1 PTPRPRETGGA
12 LRRPLSRN
20 LIAKP
25 SKSLTALSGSELD
38 GVARALNRLADEIA
52 VREQG
57 LETSNRRLETAVAE
71 RTADLERLLAT
82 LKDAEASRRRLLA
95 DVSHEL
101 RTPLTIIRG
110 EADIALRGVDR
121 PSAEYREA
129 LTRCRDAA
137 THTARLVDDLL
148 FIARRESH
156 ETRLVARVLDVAI
169 FLPAVL
175 ADCRSLLES
184 NGGSA
189 TLLSAVD
196 QAMLRADPD
205 RLRQVF
211 LILLDNAVRHGGGQ
225 VTIGL
230 DRIPDGYRI
239 SFTDAGPGLGPEDL
253 AQVFQRFFRGSN
265 AARGYESGVGLGLPV
280 AKAIVEAHG
289 GRIGVESRPGEGMTV
304 RVDLPAEMPLG
315 VAP

>member
-1 PTPRPRETGGA
+1 M
-12 LRRPLSRN
+12 
-20 LIAKP
+20 IAKP

-137 THTARLVDDLL
+137 THTARLVDDL
-148 FIARRESH
+148 
-156 ETRLVARVLDVAI
+156 
-169 FLPAVL
+169 
-175 ADCRSLLES
+175 
-184 NGGSA
+184 
-189 TLLSAVD
+189 
-196 QAMLRADPD
+196 
-205 RLRQVF
+205 
-211 LILLDNAVRHGGGQ
+211 
-225 VTIGL
+225 
-230 DRIPDGYRI
+230 
-239 SFTDAGPGLGPEDL
+239 
-253 AQVFQRFFRGSN
+253 
-265 AARGYESGVGLGLPV
+265 
-280 AKAIVEAHG
+280 
-289 GRIGVESRPGEGMTV
+289 
-304 RVDLPAEMPLG
+304 
-315 VAP
+315 